1 MQFPLLPISVQSNR
15 RRITHLLLRVL
26 LASSP
31 FHSYVQICTN
41 TTFSRKEKRF
51 SLHQFSPF
59 EFHTHTQKVAQPLSL
74 AIYRE
79 KHTVLPV
86 LPSFMSMSHDATP
99 NTPNTT
105 HHPLRRLVLS
115 GGSKE
120 TSDGFLF
127 ISRTTTTPF
136 SRPFPGRGPLLPCLF
151 PKWLG
156 SPTAFMSPGK
166 NLDNAIPSRANHK
179 SSILTPT
186 HITDAFT
193 AHSPMIRDILRA
205 NSFFEGPES
214 DRCIVTRG
222 YSFAAIFTE

>member
-15 RRITHLLLRVL
+15 RRMIPLLL

-31 FHSYVQICTN
+31 FHSYVQIRH
-41 TTFSRKEKRF
+41 FLEKKKG
-51 SLHQFSPF
+51 SPCINSALSNST
-59 EFHTHTQKVAQPLSL
+59 HTHTQKVAQPLSL
-74 AIYRE
+74 AIYKE

-105 HHPLRRLVLS
+105 HHPHRRLVLS